1 MKFAMSYSCG
11 KDSALTLYKL
21 IKAGNEP
28 VCLIVTIN
36 EDAGRS
42 WFHGVDERLLEKVS
56 AALGLPLIAAR
67 CKGEEYNSAFESA
80 LRTAAELG
88 AECCAFGDID
98 IEGHLDWNRE
108 RCAAAGLECLV
119 PLWGITR
126 ETAVSELLEAGFEA
140 RIKCVDKRYLDSS
153 FLGKALDRAL
163 IEEIRETGADIC
175 GENGEYH
182 TFVCSGPIFREPVE
196 ITIGDIVDLDTH
208 AAIDI
213 R

>member
-11 KDSALTLYKL
+11 KDSALALYKM

-28 VCLIVTIN
+28 VCIIVTIN

-42 WFHGVDERLLEKVS
+42 WFHGVDEGLLEKVS
-56 AALGLPLIAAR
+56 GALELPLIAAR
-67 CKGEEYNSAFESA
+67 CTGATYQAAFESA
-80 LRTAAELG
+80 LKKAAELG

-108 RCAAAGLECLV
+108 RCATAGLECEV
-119 PLWGITR
+119 PLWGLSR
-126 ETAVSELLEAGFEA
+126 GEAVSELLEAGFEA
-140 RIKCVDKRYLDSS
+140 KIKCVQKEYLDIS
-153 FLGKALDRAL
+153 FLGKTLDAALVRE
-163 IEEIRETGADIC
+163 IEATGADIC

-182 TFVCSGPIFREPVE
+182 TFVCNGPIFRKPVL
-196 ITIGDIVDLDTH
+196 ITTGEIVDFDTH
-208 AAIDI
+208 AVIDI